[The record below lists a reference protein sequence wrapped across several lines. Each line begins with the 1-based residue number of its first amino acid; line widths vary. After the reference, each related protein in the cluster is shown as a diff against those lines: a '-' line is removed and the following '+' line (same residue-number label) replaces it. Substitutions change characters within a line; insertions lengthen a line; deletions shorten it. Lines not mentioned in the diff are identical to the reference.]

1 MNVRDHVERLK
12 AKPEHIRRRIAVGT
26 SVGITGVVATVWF
39 FTLLFGGTLSLAIP
53 ATVVQSDGTLAQVND
68 DGSKSANP
76 GNASSVA
83 SADTGFS
90 QLLGAVGIST
100 AKSAPAALKVE
111 DQAPAVATATQP
123 TAIPF

>member
-39 FTLLFGGTLSLAIP
+39 FTLLFGGSLSLAIHP
-53 ATVVQSDGTLAQVND
+53 TIFNSDGTVAQATD
-68 DGSKSANP
+68 DGATSAN
-76 GNASSVA
+76 GNNTNSVANAS
-83 SADTGFS
+83 TGFS

-100 AKSAPAALKVE
+100 QKPAPAALKVE
-111 DQAPAVATATQP
+111 DQTPAPATTSQP
-123 TAIPF
+123 TVIPF